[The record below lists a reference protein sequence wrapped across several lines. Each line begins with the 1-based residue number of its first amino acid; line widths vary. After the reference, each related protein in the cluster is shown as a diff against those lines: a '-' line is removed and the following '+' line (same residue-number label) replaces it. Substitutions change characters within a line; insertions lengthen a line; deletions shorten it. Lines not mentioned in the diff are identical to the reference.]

1 MPGLLD
7 ETEAIL
13 RFVADQLGTGVYVNL
28 MAQYYVS
35 GRVGR
40 GGEYEEIAR
49 GIDREEYRRALALAT
64 ELGLRL
70 DPRSVEDGRVLA
82 APAG

>member
-1 MPGLLD
+1 
-7 ETEAIL
+7 
-13 RFVADQLGTGVYVNL
+13 
-28 MAQYYVS
+28 
-35 GRVGR
+35 VGR

-70 DPRSVEDGRVLA
+70 DPRSVHDGRALA
-82 APAG
+82 AAAG